1 MRRILRIVLIG
12 LALSGPSACDSPIL
26 GGGLSIVVSGDAF
39 VLTGRVDRRAPDRM
53 AAMLDAWPGVTKV
66 VLRRVPGGRDQ
77 AANRR
82 LARMVRAAGLTTIV
96 PTGGLVAAG
105 GTDLFLAGVE
115 RIAAF
120 DACIGVRS
128 WAGGMFGVEEGRFLP
143 RDNPEHVPYLEF
155 YRELGVPDG
164 FYWFAI
170 SAAGADGM
178 HWMRAIEINHFRLPS
193 RRVRDG
199 PTGAEIDHLCQDRA
213 G

>member
-1 MRRILRIVLIG
+1 
-12 LALSGPSACDSPIL
+12 
-26 GGGLSIVVSGDAF
+26 
-39 VLTGRVDRRAPDRM
+39 
-53 AAMLDAWPGVTKV
+53 
-66 VLRRVPGGRDQ
+66 
-77 AANRR
+77 
-82 LARMVRAAGLTTIV
+82 
-96 PTGGLVAAG
+96 
-105 GTDLFLAGVE
+105 
-115 RIAAF
+115 
-120 DACIGVRS
+120 
-128 WAGGMFGVEEGRFLP
+128 MFGVEEGRFLP